1 MQLPYIDLIE
11 MVRETNIKNLPS
23 VFQSC
28 MDSLP
33 NGSREKYQWLNAK
46 RQSDRANCIDSLEG
60 NLKLVRQ
67 LCTCTDIDF
76 ELGENFGFIHI
87 DGATDLK
94 IHILYLF
101 IYIIYIY
108 FFIKIQMASHQ

>member
-1 MQLPYIDLIE
+1 
-11 MVRETNIKNLPS
+11 MVE
-23 VFQSC
+23 C
-28 MDSLP
+28 
-33 NGSREKYQWLNAK
+33 K

-87 DGATDLK
+87 DGAAFSGRPKVLQALIQHFFK
-94 IHILYLF
+94 HLVF
-101 IYIIYIY
+101 QEIYYY
-108 FFIKIQMASHQ
+108 SKKD